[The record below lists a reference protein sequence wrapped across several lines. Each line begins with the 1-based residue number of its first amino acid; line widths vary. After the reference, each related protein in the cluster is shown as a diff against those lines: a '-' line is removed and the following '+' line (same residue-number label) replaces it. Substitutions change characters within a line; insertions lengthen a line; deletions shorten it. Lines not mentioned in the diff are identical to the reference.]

1 MNKVLLWYLINQIK
15 SLHKGKPVGKRV
27 TELIS
32 NVVKPNKLQLVKKI
46 QSLRESMIKT
56 FEVVDDKS
64 KRDITK
70 RLDWELRQGS
80 FSIILIRVR

>member
-1 MNKVLLWYLINQIK
+1 MSKVLLWFLIKQIK
-15 SLHKGKPVGKRV
+15 SLHKGKLIGKRV
-27 TELIS
+27 TKLIS

-56 FEVVDDKS
+56 FEVVDEKS

-70 RLDWELRQGS
+70 RLDWELRKGS
-80 FSIILIRVR
+80 FSIILITDK

>member
-1 MNKVLLWYLINQIK
+1 M
-15 SLHKGKPVGKRV
+15 
-27 TELIS
+27 IS

-56 FEVVDDKS
+56 FEVVDEKS

-70 RLDWELRQGS
+70 RLDWELRKGS
-80 FSIILIRVR
+80 FSIILITDK